1 MNILVHSII
10 YQFPFWQKQNEFHLQ
25 PNSCLPRKL
34 DWKNHETMAKRRQAT
49 AWTQMNPENF
59 KTAAVY
65 RRAHSWFWHSVAG
78 LHPLAKYG
86 LVPHSVG
93 TMWETHIS
101 SAAAIVLSWYYQELQ
116 LVHLKQSLWAWRS
129 FGSAGLPSVG
139 APQLGGTHVTSLHTV
154 QLFCEQYCDSV

>member
-1 MNILVHSII
+1 MNFICNLIHVFLESLTGKTMK
-10 YQFPFWQKQNEFHLQ
+10 PWQKGGRQLPGPRWIQKISKLLQ
-25 PNSCLPRKL
+25 S
-34 DWKNHETMAKRRQAT
+34 
-49 AWTQMNPENF
+49 
-59 KTAAVY
+59 

-101 SAAAIVLSWYYQELQ
+101 SAAAIVLSWYYQDLQ